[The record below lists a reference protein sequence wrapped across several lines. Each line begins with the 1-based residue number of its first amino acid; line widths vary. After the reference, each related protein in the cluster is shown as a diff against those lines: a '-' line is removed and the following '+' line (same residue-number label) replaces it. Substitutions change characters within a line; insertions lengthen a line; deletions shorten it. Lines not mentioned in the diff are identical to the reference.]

1 MPRKR
6 NSVKPSAP
14 IPGIQEEPRVLLP
27 FDSVVEYIH
36 RRSFLN
42 FITSGFFGL
51 DEPILNTHQDYY
63 HSYPYI
69 SPRNG
74 LEPHPR
80 IRELAEEEADKHA
93 QELIEE
99 EKRHKER
106 TEKNRHP
113 QSYRFFYFMSSL
125 EDHEENSENHRE
137 ADFIESDGGT
147 NTPVDTSAETPNPTK
162 SDERSEANEEEERS
176 EANEEEERSEAHEEE
191 ENSVRTPEEDNA
203 EMKVEFKCSFLSITC
218 HNGVQVL
225 PREPDSDPQ
234 PATAEEHEKRSRDL
248 AGMGFRLASSGQYEL
263 AVKFFTDAISYNPK
277 EFKLFGNRSLCYE
290 RLQQYENACRDAD
303 VALLIEPKWIKGLFR
318 KGKALCGLKRYYEA
332 SLVYREVMDL
342 DSSSTEAK
350 QELKRAQTLHL
361 TEMGFS
367 WAESSKALETH
378 PTMEEAIE
386 SLFHGDD
393 SIEGSEEAAMQ
404 EDDDSSEKEEEE
416 EEEEKWLVKRSRR
429 HRGKQKGASASL
441 SGVRAPPTPQA
452 GRAGKP
458 ELFSVWVGVLAP
470 SVTYVMLM
478 QLFSSVLVT
487 LLFSVLA
494 AGVRA
499 GTVYSIKMLLEH
511 QCAFV
516 NYTRGEDCHR
526 AIQHLDGM
534 ILEGAPL
541 SVRYPSPSLCT
552 DPCRS
557 KECFFWRTMGCTR
570 PDCIYKHDPNHRGID
585 RHKFTTG
592 LGNFHT

>member
-1 MPRKR
+1 
-6 NSVKPSAP
+6 
-14 IPGIQEEPRVLLP
+14 
-27 FDSVVEYIH
+27 
-36 RRSFLN
+36 
-42 FITSGFFGL
+42 
-51 DEPILNTHQDYY
+51 
-63 HSYPYI
+63 
-69 SPRNG
+69 
-74 LEPHPR
+74 
-80 IRELAEEEADKHA
+80 
-93 QELIEE
+93 
-99 EKRHKER
+99 
-106 TEKNRHP
+106 
-113 QSYRFFYFMSSL
+113 MSSL

-147 NTPVDTSAETPNPTK
+147 NTPIESAETPNPTK

-176 EANEEEERSEAHEEE
+176 EANEEEERSEANEEEERSEANEEEERSEANEEE

-203 EMKVEFKCSFLSITC
+203 EMKVCGDLILEFKLFLHQMPNKQCDSFKMAKF
-218 HNGVQVL
+218 L
-225 PREPDSDPQ
+225 PAS
-234 PATAEEHEKRSRDL
+234 
-248 AGMGFRLASSGQYEL
+248 GMGFRLASSGQYEL

-361 TEMGFS
+361 TVGV
-367 WAESSKALETH
+367 
-378 PTMEEAIE
+378 
-386 SLFHGDD
+386 SLIRD
-393 SIEGSEEAAMQ
+393 
-404 EDDDSSEKEEEE
+404 
-416 EEEEKWLVKRSRR
+416 LSRR
-429 HRGKQKGASASL
+429 PRLEETLVCDSLPRIMSCFISGNGIQLGREFKASASL

-452 GRAGKP
+452 ARAGKP
-458 ELFSVWVGVLAP
+458 YVVVCAITVYSRFVQTSLSLCAGLFS
-470 SVTYVMLM
+470 
-478 QLFSSVLVT
+478 
-487 LLFSVLA
+487 
-494 AGVRA
+494 RA

-570 PDCIYKHDPNHRGID
+570 PDCVYKHDPNHRGID

>member
-6 NSVKPSAP
+6 NSVK
-14 IPGIQEEPRVLLP
+14 R
-27 FDSVVEYIH
+27 
-36 RRSFLN
+36 
-42 FITSGFFGL
+42 L
-51 DEPILNTHQDYY
+51 DEPMLNTHQDYY

-147 NTPVDTSAETPNPTK
+147 NTPIESAETPNPTK

-176 EANEEEERSEAHEEE
+176 EANEEEERSEANEEEERSEANEEEERSEANEEE

-203 EMKVEFKCSFLSITC
+203 EMKMPNKQCDSFKMAKFL
-218 HNGVQVL
+218 
-225 PREPDSDPQ
+225 
-234 PATAEEHEKRSRDL
+234 PAS
-248 AGMGFRLASSGQYEL
+248 GMGFRLASSGQYEL

-452 GRAGKP
+452 ARAGKP
-458 ELFSVWVGVLAP
+458 SSAGDVSVRASNPNHGRVPAA
-470 SVTYVMLM
+470 
-478 QLFSSVLVT
+478 SVLVT

-526 AIQHLDGM
+526 AIQHLDVNV
-534 ILEGAPL
+534 GADL
-541 SVRYPSPSLCT
+541 
-552 DPCRS
+552 CRS
-557 KECFFWRTMGCTR
+557 SCVKDQQALQTESAQLLHSCCTLLHSCCTLLHAAAR
-570 PDCIYKHDPNHRGID
+570 RCTLLHAAAAAVASVVSAD
-585 RHKFTTG
+585 
-592 LGNFHT
+592 